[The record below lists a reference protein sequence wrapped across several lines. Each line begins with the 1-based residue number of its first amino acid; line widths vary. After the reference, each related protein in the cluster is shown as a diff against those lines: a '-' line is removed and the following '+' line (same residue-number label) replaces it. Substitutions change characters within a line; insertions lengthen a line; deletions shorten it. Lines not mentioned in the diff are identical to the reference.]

1 MTDRAR
7 PTLITPKLAL
17 SSLQLLFVMLV
28 YFLFSRFSFARAIS
42 SETPLGAPRAA
53 GPRAR
58 ESGLDFELRVTG
70 GEIGAF
76 QGLFGEDVPVVDQG
90 DGDLAVAP
98 AKPKLKRPPLYR
110 VILLNDDYTPMEFV
124 VQVLEQFFGMN
135 REQATQVMLAVHTK
149 GKGVCGIY
157 PQDIAETKASRV
169 NESARESGHP
179 LLCEVEPSTDD
190 ED

>member
-1 MTDRAR
+1 MRAC
-7 PTLITPKLAL
+7 
-17 SSLQLLFVMLV
+17 SLHRSLHV
-28 YFLFSRFSFARAIS
+28 SCSA
-42 SETPLGAPRAA
+42 
-53 GPRAR
+53 
-58 ESGLDFELRVTG
+58 DK
-70 GEIGAF
+70 
-76 QGLFGEDVPVVDQG
+76 EDSDQY

-98 AKPKLKRPPLYR
+98 VKPKLKRPPLYR

-157 PQDIAETKASRV
+157 PQDIAETKASQV

-179 LLCEVEPSTDD
+179 LLCEVEPSTDN